1 MRTAKFTNFA
11 FNLWLLKRKSSS
23 KRVVVIWSTG
33 IHFKEMKAVANR
45 QTEVGSISIQ
55 QYLKETT
62 FIKHETFVSSVHLF
76 IK

>member
-1 MRTAKFTNFA
+1 MARFTIFALFIVTQEELKFKDSCCY
-11 FNLWLLKRKSSS
+11 L
-23 KRVVVIWSTG
+23 VTG

-62 FIKHETFVSSVHLF
+62 FIKHGTFESLLSTC
-76 IK
+76 I